1 MRDSF
6 IGGGALQSRANF
18 SFSDQM
24 HGYVHLE
31 RRSSG
36 EIREEW
42 RRTVGVRNCV

>member
-1 MRDSF
+1 MRNSF
-6 IGGGALQSRANF
+6 IGGGGRKVGANF

-31 RRSSG
+31 RRSGG